1 MIQKNQMKRLKQLK
15 FLCDLWR
22 KDTLP
27 GFIEEEETDFFNE
40 MVADMINELLKEI
53 FTAKRYEDH
62 YKKVNQHL
70 AQKESDGAQK

>member
-15 FLCDLWR
+15 FLCLWR

-27 GFIEEEETDFFNE
+27 GFIEETDFFNE
-40 MVADMINELLKEI
+40 MVGDMIEELLKEI